1 MIKLYKELD
10 LDDAVAGMVLSQA
23 IVDHHGGTLLPAATV
38 LTDQLLASLRRRGI
52 NTVCVINDELS
63 EADLQA
69 ERERV
74 QRHLA
79 NLFRKSGAGSVL
91 LGHVTEYRLGSTK

>member
-1 MIKLYKELD
+1 MMKFYKELD
-10 LDDAVAGMVLSQA
+10 LDDAVAGMVLAEA
-23 IVDHHGGTLLPAATV
+23 IVDRQGGALLPAATV

-52 NTVCVINDELS
+52 DMIRVINDELS

-74 QRHLA
+74 QRRLA
-79 NLFRKSGAGSVL
+79 SLFRKSGSGSAL
-91 LGHVTEYRLGSTK
+91 LRHVTEYRLGSTK